1 MKTEKLQD
9 QYSGRWPVNYQKVFV
24 LPKTFIFNIKQKEIN
39 VRCLNY
45 IFARRAET
53 VGHHSFSWNEA
64 SADRKVDVSHPPILW
79 DCPRWEHALT
89 SAFILE
95 IREVDHFLGEDK
107 QAEPS
112 TSIGFIIDW
121 SWISHD
127 LLSFM
132 HQDSK
137 TGKEVKD
144 KREFELGSTFS
155 GEASG
160 WFWVEA
166 VDQEE
171 SVLPAWC

>member
-1 MKTEKLQD
+1 MTCELSESICLTKDLQIQYKTKRNQRD
-9 QYSGRWPVNYQKVFV
+9 GV
-24 LPKTFIFNIKQKEIN
+24 I
-39 VRCLNY
+39 CLNY

-53 VGHHSFSWNEA
+53 VRHHSFPWNEA
-64 SADRKVDVSHPPILW
+64 SVDRKVDVSSPW
-79 DCPRWEHALT
+79 SCGTVSWWEHALT

-95 IREVDHFLGEDK
+95 VREVDHFLGEDE

-112 TSIGFIIDW
+112 TSIGLIIDW

-160 WFWVEA
+160 WFLMAA

-171 SVLPAWC
+171 FGLPAWC